1 MHKLTDRQK
10 SVYDFIASYQR
21 LQGYSPTM
29 QEIAGH
35 LKVNGNL
42 GIIRHLTALE
52 KKGYIT
58 RTAGSSRSIRLVA
71 AASSPYPVVTE
82 RMIHSEE
89 QFSVFLPI
97 VGTVRAGLPQPPVE
111 DIQDYYSIDRSV
123 VRSGGSF
130 FLRVKGDSMINAAIQ
145 EGDLALIRPQQVA
158 QHRDIVVA
166 LVDGEATLKRF
177 WQESDH
183 IRLVAENPAY
193 TPIIIREGQSEL
205 SIVGKVVG
213 IYRTLE

>member
-1 MHKLTDRQK
+1 MHALTDRQK
-10 SVYDFIASYQR
+10 SVYDFIASYQ
-21 LQGYSPTM
+21 QQHGYAPTM
-29 QEIAGH
+29 QEIAQH

-58 RTAGSSRSIRLVA
+58 RTPGSSRSIRLT
-71 AASSPYPVVTE
+71 SPCIPYPSVPE
-82 RMIHSEE
+82 RIIHSEE

-97 VGTVRAGLPQPPVE
+97 VGTVRAGLPQPPLE
-111 DIQDYYSIDRSV
+111 DIQDYYSVDRTV
-123 VRSGGSF
+123 ARTGGSF

-158 QHRDIVVA
+158 RHRDIVVA

-177 WQESDH
+177 WQAEDH

-193 TPIIIREGQSEL
+193 QPIIIYAGQSEI